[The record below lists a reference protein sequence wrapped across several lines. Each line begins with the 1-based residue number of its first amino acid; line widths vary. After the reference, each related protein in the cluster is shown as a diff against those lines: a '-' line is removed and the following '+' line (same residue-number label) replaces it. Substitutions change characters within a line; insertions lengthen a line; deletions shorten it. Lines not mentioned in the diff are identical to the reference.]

1 MTGIVYVIGEGRVVK
16 KAKQSR
22 LPNAGDAAYM
32 NEINQKTL
40 ENEIQV
46 FKRLGNWEGII
57 PHFTISQYGI
67 ELARAQADLETYI
80 ENSPER
86 EDTLKVEWI
95 LSLIKAFSYI
105 HSCKV
110 FVDDIALRNV
120 LIIDEQLKVADFG
133 QSILL
138 PLDSDI
144 ASANANDLN
153 VRIEILHLGWIL
165 YSIASWRVHK
175 YYFFDE
181 NPDLCWP
188 TSLPNVDD
196 VFFGKIIKKCWLGEY
211 ASMDHVKTEAL
222 QLLVDS

>member
-1 MTGIVYVIGEGRVVK
+1 MTGIVYVIGEDRVVK